1 MLKVCNTE
9 NGAEKLPISRKR
21 KKKLLLEFEKNESK
35 KVKSFQKLLE
45 LMNQI
50 SQYNQSRQSQSF
62 VSMKNVF
69 IRKLMTK
76 NGICEI

>member
-50 SQYNQSRQSQSF
+50 SQYNQSRQSQNF